1 MLDTQEILNKPRYTI
16 GIKTELIKE
25 IITVDN
31 SFQINEVF
39 ETLRWIS
46 SDVAHNGHEEDNS
59 EEKNNC
65 ISKLQA
71 IIETMTYM
79 QNIHYC
85 IDNIRHN
92 VDKIPNL

>member
-1 MLDTQEILNKPRYTI
+1 MLDIQEPLKKPRYTI
-16 GIKTELIKE
+16 DIKTELIKG

-31 SFQINEVF
+31 SFQMNEVF

-46 SDVAHNGHEEDNS
+46 SDVAHDGREQDNS
-59 EEKNNC
+59 EEKSNC

-71 IIETMTYM
+71 IIETMAYM
-79 QNIHYC
+79 QNISHC
-85 IDNIRHN
+85 IDILRHD